1 MLQNGG
7 IYADFTTPINYKR
20 LMKRLENFTGE
31 MWVAE
36 APEKGSFNF
45 IYVPHNKSALVK
57 EIMD

>member
-1 MLQNGG
+1 
-7 IYADFTTPINYKR
+7 
-20 LMKRLENFTGE
+20 MKRLENFTGE